1 MQVEQ
6 VSLVLVHRGA
16 WAHLLEEVVLLD
28 NGKVLILTCHQDLE
42 HHYLSIAVV
51 VNLALNELLLCLDCQ
66 MRQLRGS
73 WRGLILD
80 LRRQ

>member
-28 NGKVLILTCHQDLE
+28 NGKVLILDLE

-51 VNLALNELLLCLDCQ
+51 VNLALNELLLCIDCQ